1 MLMRNFSTLCKTFVF
16 GVICILSNIGISQE
30 AFDFPLVVANGEP
43 EQVGVNVPLE
53 LQDDASVETLTRG
66 PLHEAFAEPI
76 ISDPAPGLIVAMEP
90 PAEINE
96 IAPEFRPEGDDAIW
110 ISGYWGW
117 DEQRQD
123 FIWISGVYRV
133 PPDGHQWV
141 PGYWHPVSDGWQ
153 WVQGLWVEE
162 VAESIVYLPP
172 PPATIENGP
181 SSPSPGSDYFYIPG
195 NWSQSSSDYQWNA
208 GYWHPLQDDF
218 IWVPSHT
225 VWTPRGYIF
234 VNGYWDRRLP
244 LRGICFAPVYIPR
257 VTYSRPGWSL
267 RPNVFLNSQAVLL
280 NLFVQPGYNH
290 YLFGDYYGL
299 PSNRRNVI
307 PAYVFHQRRGSYDP
321 LLSFYTAYNGRQGQ
335 DLIRWYDNQHA
346 DLNRNPSKRPPQHWS
361 PNHLNTNDKTS
372 QPNRELSNIA
382 HTLDQVSKLQGG
394 PRITPITASVKQDML
409 KRDVDRKRL
418 AKDREA
424 LEGNFAAVGST
435 SNGGV
440 SPGTLALP
448 KLESLNR
455 LNDPTSRAS
464 KMPEQPRNSNRDRLN
479 PGSLANKLPG
489 DVKSAKGDA
498 NKLEPRRPSD
508 PNRPVSPAQQGSI
521 ASPRARP
528 DSIPK
533 IVAPGSEKKPKTAAE
548 LLQQTNRIR
557 PSQPND
563 QRGSDS
569 SKRTNP
575 LGRIETN
582 PDAKPPVPKLQ
593 PPALSPQQLERR
605 SRQERQSN
613 GDKNADKK
621 DGGKKQK

>member
-16 GVICILSNIGISQE
+16 GVICTLSSIGTSQD

-43 EQVGVNVPLE
+43 EQVDLNVALE
-53 LQDDASVETLTRG
+53 LQDDAGVETLTRG

-208 GYWHPLQDDF
+208 GYWHPLQDNF

-257 VTYSRPGWSL
+257 MTYSRPGWSL

-409 KRDVDRKRL
+409 KRGVDRKRL

-440 SPGTLALP
+440 SPGILALP

-521 ASPRARP
+521 SSPGARP

-582 PDAKPPVPKLQ
+582 PDAKPLNSNRASP
-593 PPALSPQQLERR
+593 PQQLERR
-605 SRQERQSN
+605 SRQERPSN
-613 GDKNADKK
+613 GDGNSDKK